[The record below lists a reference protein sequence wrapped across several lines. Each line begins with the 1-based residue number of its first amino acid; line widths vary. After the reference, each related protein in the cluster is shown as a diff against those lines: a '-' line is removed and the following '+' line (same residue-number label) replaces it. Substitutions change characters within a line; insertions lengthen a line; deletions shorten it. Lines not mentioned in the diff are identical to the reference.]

1 MTLKI
6 GLTGGIGTGKT
17 AVSDRFAALGAP
29 IIDTDLISRQ
39 LVAPGQA
46 ALTEIAERFGPSLIT
61 ATGELD
67 RRALREIAFDDA
79 GALRELEAILHP
91 RIRAE
96 VLRQVTGITDA
107 YAIIV
112 VPLLFEAGFE
122 DLTDRVLVVD
132 APEQIQ
138 RERVLRRDGSDPAQ
152 VDRILATQMNRAA
165 RLARAD
171 DVIDNSGELA
181 ALDAQVRDLH
191 DRYRNALTD

>member
-46 ALTEIAERFGPSLIT
+46 ALTEIAERFGPGLIT

-122 DLTDRVLVVD
+122 DLIDRVLVVD

-138 RERVLRRDGSDPAQ
+138 RERVLRRDGSDPVQ
-152 VDRILATQMNRAA
+152 VDRILATQINRAA